1 MSQPH
6 TSKDL
11 SFVRHPTKPSTYVPG
26 HSTLNYVGASLAI
39 SLGVAILAYMA
50 LVIATLLPNW
60 HL

>member
-26 HSTLNYVGASLAI
+26 HRNVRYVVAWAVI
-39 SLGVAILAYMA
+39 WLGVTLLCYMVF
-50 LVIATLLPNW
+50 VIATSF
-60 HL
+60 